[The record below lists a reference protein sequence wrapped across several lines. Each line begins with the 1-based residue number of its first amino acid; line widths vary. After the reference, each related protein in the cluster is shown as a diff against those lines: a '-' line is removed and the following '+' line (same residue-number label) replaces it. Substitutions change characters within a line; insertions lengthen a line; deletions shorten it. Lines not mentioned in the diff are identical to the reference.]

1 MKKKILAVALVATMV
16 LSCVACAKDKGNG
29 RSDRGSRDE
38 ESVTSDDRNEDFKYE
53 PTGSGYRITGLSETG
68 KTKESVVIP
77 AGVELVGSISGGVV
91 KHVTF
96 ESDDDVEIVT
106 FFSNC
111 DTLETVELPANLS
124 VLCSFSGCS
133 SLKEITIP
141 ENVTEIPQSCFFGC
155 SDLETVVIEGNISE
169 IGRTAFFKCES
180 LKTINFPDSITT
192 IGDSCFKG
200 CKNVSEITL
209 PSGLK
214 QVGQLAFA
222 DIGLQTII
230 VPEDLELESWHT
242 AAFNQMRN
250 NYTVKVKEGSW
261 ADIHFDEVFTSTAI
275 KEYY

>member
-1 MKKKILAVALVATMV
+1 MKKKILAVALVAAMV
-16 LSCVACAKDKGNG
+16 LSCVACAKDKG

-38 ESVTSDDRNEDFKYE
+38 ESVTSDDRNEDFMYE
-53 PTGSGYRITGLSETG
+53 PGDSGYRISGLSETG

-77 AGVELVGSISGGVV
+77 AGVELAGSISGGVV

-96 ESDDDVEIVT
+96 ESDDDVKIVI
-106 FFSNC
+106 FFANC

-124 VLCSFSGCS
+124 VLSSFSGCS

-141 ENVTEIPQSCFFGC
+141 ENVTEIPQACFSGC
-155 SDLETVVIEGNISE
+155 SDLETVVIEGNVTE
-169 IGRTAFFKCES
+169 IGRNAFFKCES
-180 LKTINFPDSITT
+180 LKTINLPDSITT

-230 VPEDLELESWHT
+230 VPEDLELETWHT
-242 AAFNQMRN
+242 AAFNQLRN

-261 ADIHFDEVFTSTAI
+261 ADIHFDEVFTNTAI

>member
-1 MKKKILAVALVATMV
+1 MKKKILAVALVAAMV
-16 LSCVACAKDKGNG
+16 LSCVACAKDKG

-38 ESVTSDDRNEDFKYE
+38 ESVTSDDRNEDFMYE
-53 PTGSGYRITGLSETG
+53 TTGSGYCISGLSKTG
-68 KTKESVVIP
+68 ETKESVVIP
-77 AGVELVGSISGGVV
+77 AGVELAGSISGGVV

-96 ESDDDVEIVT
+96 ESDDDVKIVI
-106 FFSNC
+106 FFANC
-111 DTLETVELPANLS
+111 KTLETVELPANLS
-124 VLCSFSGCS
+124 ILCSFSGCS

-141 ENVTEIPQSCFFGC
+141 KNVTEIPQACFSGC
-155 SDLETVVIEGNISE
+155 SDLETVVIEGNVTE
-169 IGRTAFFKCES
+169 IGRNAFFKCES
-180 LKTINFPDSITT
+180 LKTINLPDSITT

-200 CKNVSEITL
+200 CKNISEITL

-230 VPEDLELESWHT
+230 VPEDLELETWHT
-242 AAFNQMRN
+242 AAFNQLRN

-261 ADIHFDEVFTSTAI
+261 ADIHFDEVFTNTAI

>member
-1 MKKKILAVALVATMV
+1 MKKKILAVALVAAMV
-16 LSCVACAKDKGNG
+16 MSGVACSKNNGNKNTSNDG
-29 RSDRGSRDE
+29 E
-38 ESVTSDDRNEDFKYE
+38 TKSVTSDDRNEDFKYE

-77 AGVELVGSISGGVV
+77 AGVELAGSISGGVV

-180 LKTINFPDSITT
+180 LKTINLPDSITT
-192 IGDSCFKG
+192 IGHSCFKG

-261 ADIHFDEVFTSTAI
+261 ADIHFDEVFTNTAI